1 KNAKLV
7 TKKSPTNVRAG
18 ASTKSKV
25 LLKLSPGEIIDVKTF
40 SKNWY
45 TFTKEIDGK
54 KQTGYIHK
62 KHVDDANTKTFQG
75 TAKKKITRIRT
86 KTSTTSDVLTTVPEG
101 TIIEYKLHNNNW
113 YKTNVTVNG
122 KNKTGYIHKKHIEEG
137 LSNQKSF
144 WGIGLKQPTNVRS
157 TASTKSKALTTF
169 YLDKM
174 MQLKPFTNNWYQM
187 DVKVNVK
194 IQTRYIH
201 KKHVNNIDI
210 KTFKD
215 VTKKKKTYIRT
226 KTSTK
231 SSALTTFSGGT
242 IIEYQPYNE
251 NWYKTTVKVNGKN
264 QTGYIHKKHISRG
277 HTVFLDAGH
286 GGSDPGASGNGLKE
300 KDLTLDITNRVKK
313 LLEDNGFIVKMS
325 RTSDKTTKLEERTN
339 AANKSG
345 ADIFVSIHIN
355 SGGGTGI
362 ETWNMSNGP
371 KPKESN
377 ILAHRLQ
384 DEMIK
389 ETKERDRGVKD
400 GNLHVNRESEMP
412 SSLVE
417 IGFIDTK
424 SDADKLKEN
433 SFKQKVA
440 KGIFAGIKSYF
451 SVVH

>member
-1 KNAKLV
+1 
-7 TKKSPTNVRAG
+7 
-18 ASTKSKV
+18 
-25 LLKLSPGEIIDVKTF
+25 
-40 SKNWY
+40 
-45 TFTKEIDGK
+45 
-54 KQTGYIHK
+54 
-62 KHVDDANTKTFQG
+62 
-75 TAKKKITRIRT
+75 
-86 KTSTTSDVLTTVPEG
+86 
-101 TIIEYKLHNNNW
+101 
-113 YKTNVTVNG
+113 
-122 KNKTGYIHKKHIEEG
+122 
-137 LSNQKSF
+137 
-144 WGIGLKQPTNVRS
+144 
-157 TASTKSKALTTF
+157 
-169 YLDKM
+169 
-174 MQLKPFTNNWYQM
+174 
-187 DVKVNVK
+187 
-194 IQTRYIH
+194 
-201 KKHVNNIDI
+201 
-210 KTFKD
+210 
-215 VTKKKKTYIRT
+215 
-226 KTSTK
+226 
-231 SSALTTFSGGT
+231 
-242 IIEYQPYNE
+242 
-251 NWYKTTVKVNGKN
+251 
-264 QTGYIHKKHISRG
+264 
-277 HTVFLDAGH
+277 
-286 GGSDPGASGNGLKE
+286 E

-362 ETWNMSNGP
+362 ETWNMRIGS

-377 ILAHRLQ
+377 ILAHSLE